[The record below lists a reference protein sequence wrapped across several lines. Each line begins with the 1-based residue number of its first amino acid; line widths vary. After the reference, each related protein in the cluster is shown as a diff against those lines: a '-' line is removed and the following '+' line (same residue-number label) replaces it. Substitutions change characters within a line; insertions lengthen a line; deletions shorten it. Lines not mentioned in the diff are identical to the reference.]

1 MNKLW
6 SKLKLNIISII
17 IFILAIILAYNIY
30 TLMNTKINGI
40 EMFYFE
46 TTKETYEQ
54 LKKEYEDNDLK
65 NSINNDKETYETL
78 KLDYNE
84 FINEEEMI
92 ESSECLKRKLLD
104 EDDEITNEVSL

>member
-17 IFILAIILAYNIY
+17 IFILVIILIYNIY
-30 TLMNTKINGI
+30 TLMNTKISGI

-54 LKKEYEDNDLK
+54 LKKEYEENDLK
-65 NSINNDKETYETL
+65 KSINDDKETYNTL

-92 ESSECLKRKLLD
+92 ESSECLKKNILD
-104 EDDEITNEVSL
+104 EDEDMTN